1 MNFFRALKIARI
13 CARYRLDT
21 LFPHRKWLFV
31 VTLLAAINPRCWAVC
46 RRYTRAQRLR
56 LALEALGPIFI
67 KFGQILSTRRDLL
80 PDDFAV
86 ELAKLQD
93 QVPPFSSEQVV
104 TILEAAYGKPLTEV
118 FAEFSQQPLASASIA
133 QVHPAILP
141 SGEDVIVKVVRP
153 DVAKAIRKDI
163 NFLYAAAKWFKRSW
177 KDAYRLRPTDVVAEF
192 EKTILDELDMLRE
205 GANASVLRENFL
217 ESDIIYVPKVYF
229 DYTHSNVLV
238 MERIYGTKISDIDTL
253 YKHNV
258 DMEKLARYGVEI
270 FMTQVFRDSFFHADM
285 HPGNVMV
292 DIHDA
297 KNPKYCAIDFG
308 IMGSLSDDDQRYL
321 AENFLAFFN
330 RDYKRI
336 AELHVESLWV
346 PEATNLQD
354 FEAAIR
360 TVCEPIFQKPMSEIS
375 FGLLLLRLFQVAR
388 RFDMQV
394 QPQLLLLQKTL
405 LNIEGLGRQL
415 YPDLDLWDTVKP
427 FLENWMRERYSLKTL
442 LKKIK
447 TNLPFILEKLPE
459 MPELLYLVLRKIANN
474 PNSN

>member
-1 MNFFRALKIARI
+1 MSLFRAIKIVRI

-21 LFPHRKWLFV
+21 LFPHNKLLL
-31 VTLLAAINPRCWAVC
+31 TIKLLASINPRCWSVC
-46 RRYTRAQRLR
+46 DRLSRGERLR
-56 LALEALGPIFI
+56 LALETLGPIFI

-80 PDDFAV
+80 PDDIAL

-93 QVPPFSSEQVV
+93 QVPPFPSDEVLD
-104 TILEAAYGKPLTEV
+104 ILQATYKKPINEV
-118 FAEFSQQPLASASIA
+118 FQSFETQPLASASIA
-133 QVHPAILP
+133 QVHCAVLP
-141 SGEDVIVKVVRP
+141 TGEDVVVKVVRP
-153 DVAKAIRKDI
+153 GIEKAVRKDVR
-163 NFLYAAAKWFKRSW
+163 FLYAVAKWVKRVW

-192 EKTILDELDMLRE
+192 EKTILDELDMIRE
-205 GANASVLRENFL
+205 GANASELRRNFID
-217 ESDIIYVPKVYF
+217 SDIIYVPKVYF
-229 DYTHSNVLV
+229 DYTHTNVLV
-238 MERIYGTKISDIDTL
+238 LERLYGTKISDVETL
-253 YKHNV
+253 YAHNV
-258 DMEKLARYGVEI
+258 DMEKLARNGVEI

-285 HPGNVMV
+285 HPGNVLV
-292 DIHDA
+292 DLHDA

-336 AELHVESLWV
+336 AQLHVESLWV
-346 PEATNLQD
+346 PAETNIQD

-375 FGLLLLRLFQVAR
+375 FGMVLLRLFQVAR

-427 FLENWMRERYSLKTL
+427 FLENWMRERYSMKTL

-447 TNLPFILEKLPE
+447 ANLPMMIETFPEIPEKIYQILSKLA
-459 MPELLYLVLRKIANN
+459 KAKA
-474 PNSN
+474 